1 MADQAEKIRRI
12 IVLKCVD
19 LVSQK
24 EGNSGFFTF
33 PSPPAGSSQ
42 DKYSYGAEDT
52 QWNTIVE
59 TFKNIKDDAAVKLT
73 FDYANRPNLTEAQL
87 NSFYGELNNDVN
99 PSIKEAAF
107 PEVEGA
113 GQTPMEAITN
123 AVSSAL
129 VTATD
134 FYGITNST
142 GVPEETGQEE
152 RLVAQCILLDLI
164 NPLSE
169 KNYTFRN
176 NKQYYDNNPNTICM
190 SGDNN
195 YFSSYVNGSNIKGM
209 FLDFTP
215 HQLSSLVPN
224 ITFYKVQQDGEGGQT
239 NDYLIPFS
247 THAAWQNGRTTYGT
261 IENLIIAKELERP
274 MDVGVKSFNW
284 VLEGSNPVS
293 SRRDISAKLTLFSN
307 SLNNFAEPFFI
318 YSTTGGH
325 KKPFRYVDL
334 ILRSGKKFDEAHQY
348 RAQYYTFK
356 VVIGWNTNNKDLFTN
371 DEIKSLKQNTTTL
384 MLTLIDHQFN
394 FAQDGTFTIDINY
407 RAYFEGLLWE
417 NSADCLK
424 TSDQTKKV
432 NDAKRSYEK
441 VASDTA
447 PKDEDEED
455 RSEENSKKLEEARK
469 KYEEILLETNKE
481 SLQTILNNIPTYIV
495 GIKQA
500 EYKAFKDEI
509 SKATGDR
516 TANAK
521 ISTFVEYQPKPNEGD
536 FLNEKKEQ
544 VREALTKTTEGTT
557 NPDLSTIV
565 PKLETG
571 IYYISYFFLSDLF
584 NYVINNTYENLKEEP
599 NKPNF
604 LFGSAILR
612 DNILPIKTNTYNIFD
627 IPVSVDWF
635 VEWFTSSIISQNK
648 SQYMLLYFIRDFAS
662 KLINNI
668 LASSCNRTTLLPLK
682 NKFNISNFFVKKVD
696 GNDPIVEKRDD
707 LNRDVPVDTLS
718 RVIQTNP
725 IDNKNIDSSKIKQ
738 YVAIYC
744 QDASSPN
751 NVQCEKDL
759 KNGIYHFYFGRD
771 RGLIKNISFSRSQV
785 QGLRELNYVRESNG
799 YDLQQLMTPYDV
811 DVKMVGN
818 NLFINGMMIYINPS
832 GFGRKVGEP
841 YETDSISYSLKLG
854 GYHTIYR
861 VESTINT
868 NGFETSLKARW
879 VGSGAEKRSIVT
891 NSATEGSVADTGVTS
906 QEVATI
912 NESDVL
918 LSQKSGYNYSVF
930 ASVRNRNN
938 EGGG

>member
-1 MADQAEKIRRI
+1 MPTIDQ
-12 IVLKCVD
+12 V
-19 LVSQK
+19 
-24 EGNSGFFTF
+24 N
-33 PSPPAGSSQ
+33 
-42 DKYSYGAEDT
+42 
-52 QWNTIVE
+52 N
-59 TFKNIKDDAAVKLT
+59 NIKDLQQRIDNALLAEGLIVIDTTKEQIQYPKTIQTYQERKKELEQIVDTYKQNSINTDGSVNQENANQAYLDASLDLAKETTSPNTGGIFITPEEVQKAGGPELEKLAVNIAKL
-73 FDYANRPNLTEAQL
+73 EEQ
-87 NSFYGELNNDVN
+87 
-99 PSIKEAAF
+99 EAA
-107 PEVEGA
+107 A
-113 GQTPMEAITN
+113 QAQT
-123 AVSSAL
+123 
-129 VTATD
+129 
-134 FYGITNST
+134 
-142 GVPEETGQEE
+142 EEEKAQEE
-152 RLVAQCILLDLI
+152 RLVAQCILLELI

-169 KNYTFRN
+169 KNYVFRN
-176 NKQYYDNNPNTICM
+176 KKEQYDSKYPHAVCM

-195 YFSSYVNGSNIKGM
+195 YFSSYVNGSDIKGI

-215 HQLSSLVPN
+215 QQLSSLVP
-224 ITFYKVQQDGEGGQT
+224 TLAFYKVQQDGEGGKT

-261 IENLIIAKELERP
+261 IENLIIDKELERP

-318 YSTTGGH
+318 YSTIGGK

-356 VVIGWNTNNKDLFTN
+356 VVVGWNTNNKNLFTIN
-371 DEIKSLKQNTTTL
+371 EMDSLKKNTTTL

-407 RAYFEGLLWE
+407 RAYYEGLLWE
-417 NSADCLK
+417 NSANCLQTPEQTIKVEDAKREYQK
-424 TSDQTKKV
+424 TSDKI
-432 NDAKRSYEK
+432 A
-441 VASDTA
+441 ASQATDDDENPPDTS
-447 PKDEDEED
+447 EED
-455 RSEENSKKLEEARK
+455 NKKLEEARN
-469 KYEEILLETNKE
+469 KYEETISEINKE
-481 SLQTILNNIPTYIV
+481 SLQTILNNINTYII
-495 GIKQA
+495 GIKEA
-500 EYKAFKDEI
+500 EYKQFKQSIKEKR
-509 SKATGDR
+509 S
-516 TANAK
+516 TAS
-521 ISTFVEYQPKPNEGD
+521 ISTFVEYQPKSQEINVLVE
-536 FLNEKKEQ
+536 EKKEQ
-544 VREALTKTTEGTT
+544 VKEAISEPPEEGKT
-557 NPDLSTIV
+557 NPNLTTIV
-565 PKLETG
+565 PKYEAG
-571 IYYISYFFLSDLF
+571 IYYISYFYLGDLF
-584 NYVINNTYENLKEEP
+584 TYVINNTYDNLKDEP

-648 SQYMLLYFIRDFAS
+648 TQYLLLYFIRDFAS

-682 NKFNISNFFVKKVD
+682 NKFNISNFYIKKTDNDSDAILDKRKELERDIAVGKLSTLMKEHSVD
-696 GNDPIVEKRDD
+696 E
-707 LNRDVPVDTLS
+707 
-718 RVIQTNP
+718 
-725 IDNKNIDSSKIKQ
+725 KNIDLSKTRQ
-738 YVAIYC
+738 YIAIYC
-744 QDASSPN
+744 QDFASPN

-759 KNGIYHFYFGRD
+759 KKGIYHFYFGRD

-818 NLFINGMMIYINPS
+818 NLFINGMMVYINPS
-832 GFGRKVGEP
+832 GFGRKVGAP
-841 YETDSISYSLKLG
+841 FETDSISYALKLG

-868 NGFETSLKARW
+868 NGFETNLKARW
-879 VGSGAEKRSIVT
+879 VGSGAEKKSVVT
-891 NSATEGSVADTGVTS
+891 NPATAGSVAETGVAS
-906 QEVATI
+906 QEVKEI

-930 ASVRNRNN
+930 ASVRNRSDT
-938 EGGG
+938 GD